1 MENQIQIFVITSLI
15 VLGFFV
21 LITVYL
27 VVKLK
32 LNDILLKKSE
42 ADLKSLNDTLQDK
55 VIERTEKLRQ
65 SEKLYRSLYEL
76 TQEVLENSPAGIIR
90 LERNLTIELENPE
103 MKKIMMTVTG
113 IKENH
118 EKKDI
123 HELKGFDSEQMK
135 SFLEEL
141 TRGSEVSTQLTFET
155 FNRQYIYCN
164 IIGVPIY
171 SDDHFDGAV
180 MMISDMTEHIRA
192 EQKLKKSY
200 EILKASTEKIV
211 LAMARTSEMR
221 DPYTAGHQK
230 RVQELAMTIGKYMR
244 ISKEQL
250 EGVKFAGIIHDIG
263 KIAVPADILSKPG
276 KINRMEF
283 EVIKNHCQVGFE
295 LLSEIAFPWPIADIV
310 HQHHEHVDGSGYPN
324 KLHGDNILLEAK
336 ILSVADVV
344 EAMTSHRPYRPALGI
359 QVALDEIV
367 KHKGTW
373 FEPIVVDAC
382 LAVFAEKKF
391 SFTQE

>member
-1 MENQIQIFVITSLI
+1 
-15 VLGFFV
+15 
-21 LITVYL
+21 
-27 VVKLK
+27 
-32 LNDILLKKSE
+32 
-42 ADLKSLNDTLQDK
+42 
-55 VIERTEKLRQ
+55 
-65 SEKLYRSLYEL
+65 
-76 TQEVLENSPAGIIR
+76 
-90 LERNLTIELENPE
+90 
-103 MKKIMMTVTG
+103 
-113 IKENH
+113 
-118 EKKDI
+118 
-123 HELKGFDSEQMK
+123 
-135 SFLEEL
+135 
-141 TRGSEVSTQLTFET
+141 
-155 FNRQYIYCN
+155 
-164 IIGVPIY
+164 
-171 SDDHFDGAV
+171 
-180 MMISDMTEHIRA
+180 
-192 EQKLKKSY
+192 
-200 EILKASTEKIV
+200 
-211 LAMARTSEMR
+211 MR

-283 EVIKNHCQVGFE
+283 EVIKNHCQVGYE

-310 HQHHEHVDGSGYPN
+310 HQHHEHVDGTGYPN
-324 KLHGDNILLEAK
+324 KLRGDDILLEAK

>member
-1 MENQIQIFVITSLI
+1 LI
-15 VLGFFV
+15 
-21 LITVYL
+21 
-27 VVKLK
+27 LK
-32 LNDILLKKSE
+32 
-42 ADLKSLNDTLQDK
+42 T
-55 VIERTEKLRQ
+55 
-65 SEKLYRSLYEL
+65 
-76 TQEVLENSPAGIIR
+76 
-90 LERNLTIELENPE
+90 
-103 MKKIMMTVTG
+103 
-113 IKENH
+113 
-118 EKKDI
+118 
-123 HELKGFDSEQMK
+123 
-135 SFLEEL
+135 FLEEL

-155 FNRQYIYCN
+155 FNRQHIYCN

-283 EVIKNHCQVGFE
+283 EVIKNHCQVGYE

-310 HQHHEHVDGSGYPN
+310 HQHHEHVDGTGYPN
-324 KLHGDNILLEAK
+324 KLRGDDILLEAK